1 MNLFANLF
9 SNPIMGIG
17 GVLFC
22 FIVGNLSLSLFK
34 DKLPRDGGRNFA
46 FNGKVTAGR
55 PRGAGV
61 IIILVFL
68 VGCLLFVPYRL
79 ENLLY
84 YLMVLCGM
92 LSGYLDD
99 CSTTPWNEY
108 KKGAIDLAIC
118 LATAGTF
125 LNFNP
130 QLTAL
135 SMFGFQIQLHPVLFL
150 LLATAGLWVSI
161 NATNCS
167 DGVDGLCG
175 TLTCVTLAF
184 IAFWGSANGMDSNIL
199 AMTLLMIVSI
209 LPYLWRNA
217 EPCQMM
223 MGDAGSRAFGLFIG
237 IAILKTGNVLL
248 YFPLCVVLFL
258 DGFLGIVKVSLAR
271 FLKIRIMKN
280 IRTPLHD
287 HFRKNKGWSNGQT
300 VMRFAIIQIVVSL
313 LVLMASNT
321 SL

>member
-1 MNLFANLF
+1 MNILAQLFASPWL
-9 SNPIMGIG
+9 GAG
-17 GVLFC
+17 GVAFC
-22 FIVGNLSLSLFK
+22 FIAGNLLLGLFK
-34 DKLPRDGGRNFA
+34 DRLPRDGGRKFA
-46 FNGKVTAGR
+46 FNGKLTAGR
-55 PRGAGV
+55 PRGAG
-61 IIILVFL
+61 IILILVFL
-68 VGCLLFVPYRL
+68 AGCLLFVSRQL
-79 ENLLY
+79 EYLLY
-84 YLMVLCGM
+84 YLMVLSGM

-99 CSTTPWNEY
+99 RSETPWNEY
-108 KKGAIDLAIC
+108 KKGAIDLAVC
-118 LATAGTF
+118 LITALSF

-130 QLTAL
+130 NMGSIAIGGWSWQ
-135 SMFGFQIQLHPVLFL
+135 MPPVLFVIV
-150 LLATAGLWVSI
+150 ATAGLWVSI

-175 TLTCVTLAF
+175 TLTCVTLTF
-184 IAFWGSANGMDSNIL
+184 IGLWGLETGMDSSML
-199 AMTLLMIVSI
+199 AAILLMIVSI

-237 IAILKTGNVLL
+237 IAILKTGNMLL
-248 YFPLCVVLFL
+248 YFPLCAVLFL

-300 VMRFAIIQIVVSL
+300 VMRFAIVQTVIS
-313 LVLMASNT
+313 LVL
-321 SL
+321 LLLPR

>member
-1 MNLFANLF
+1 MNILAQLFASPWL
-9 SNPIMGIG
+9 GAG
-17 GVLFC
+17 GVAFC
-22 FIVGNLSLSLFK
+22 FIAGNLLLGLFK
-34 DKLPRDGGRNFA
+34 DRLPRDGGRKFA
-46 FNGKVTAGR
+46 FNGKLTAGR
-55 PRGAGV
+55 PRGAG
-61 IIILVFL
+61 IILILAFL
-68 VGCLLFVPYRL
+68 AGCLLFVSRQL
-79 ENLLY
+79 EYLLY

-99 CSTTPWNEY
+99 RSETPWNEY
-108 KKGAIDLAIC
+108 KKGAIDLAVC
-118 LATAGTF
+118 LITALSF

-130 QLTAL
+130 EMGSIAIGGWSWQ
-135 SMFGFQIQLHPVLFL
+135 MPPVLFVIV
-150 LLATAGLWVSI
+150 ATAGLWVSI

-175 TLTCVTLAF
+175 TLTCVTLTF
-184 IAFWGSANGMDSNIL
+184 IGLWGIETGMDSSML
-199 AMTLLMIVSI
+199 AAILLMIVSI

-237 IAILKTGNVLL
+237 IAILKTGNMLL
-248 YFPLCVVLFL
+248 YFPLCAVLFL

-300 VMRFAIIQIVVSL
+300 VMRFAIVQTVIS
-313 LVLMASNT
+313 LVL
-321 SL
+321 LLLPR

>member
-1 MNLFANLF
+1 MNILAQLFASPWL
-9 SNPIMGIG
+9 GAG
-17 GVLFC
+17 GVAFC
-22 FIVGNLSLSLFK
+22 FIAGNLLLGLFK
-34 DKLPRDGGRNFA
+34 DRLPRDGGRKFA
-46 FNGKVTAGR
+46 FNGKLTAGR
-55 PRGAGV
+55 PRGAG
-61 IIILVFL
+61 IILILVFL
-68 VGCLLFVPYRL
+68 AGCLLFVSRQL
-79 ENLLY
+79 EYLLY

-99 CSTTPWNEY
+99 RSETPWNEY
-108 KKGAIDLAIC
+108 KKGAIDLAVC
-118 LATAGTF
+118 LITALSF

-130 QLTAL
+130 DMGSIAIGGWSWQ
-135 SMFGFQIQLHPVLFL
+135 MPPVLFVIV
-150 LLATAGLWVSI
+150 ATAGLWVSI

-175 TLTCVTLAF
+175 TLTCVTLTF
-184 IAFWGSANGMDSNIL
+184 IGLWGIETGMDSSML
-199 AMTLLMIVSI
+199 AAILLMIVSI

-237 IAILKTGNVLL
+237 IAILKTGNMLL
-248 YFPLCVVLFL
+248 YFPLCAVLFL

-300 VMRFAIIQIVVSL
+300 VMRFAIVQTMIS
-313 LVLMASNT
+313 LVL
-321 SL
+321 LLLPR

>member
-1 MNLFANLF
+1 MNILAQLFASPWL
-9 SNPIMGIG
+9 GAG
-17 GVLFC
+17 GVAFC
-22 FIVGNLSLSLFK
+22 FIAGNLLLGLFK
-34 DKLPRDGGRNFA
+34 DRLPRDGGRKFA
-46 FNGKVTAGR
+46 FNGKLTAGR
-55 PRGAGV
+55 PRGAG
-61 IIILVFL
+61 IILILVFL
-68 VGCLLFVPYRL
+68 AGCLLFVSRQL
-79 ENLLY
+79 EYLLY

-99 CSTTPWNEY
+99 RSETPWNEY
-108 KKGAIDLAIC
+108 KKGAIDLAVC
-118 LATAGTF
+118 LITALSF

-130 QLTAL
+130 DMGPIAIGGWSWQ
-135 SMFGFQIQLHPVLFL
+135 MPPVLFVIV
-150 LLATAGLWVSI
+150 ATAGLWVSI

-175 TLTCVTLAF
+175 TLTCVTLTF
-184 IAFWGSANGMDSNIL
+184 IGLWGIETGMDSSML
-199 AMTLLMIVSI
+199 AAILLMIVSI

-237 IAILKTGNVLL
+237 IAILKTGNMLL
-248 YFPLCVVLFL
+248 YFPLCAVLFL

-300 VMRFAIIQIVVSL
+300 VMRFAIVQTVIS
-313 LVLMASNT
+313 LVL
-321 SL
+321 LLLPR

>member
-1 MNLFANLF
+1 MNILAQLFASPWL
-9 SNPIMGIG
+9 GAG
-17 GVLFC
+17 GVAFC
-22 FIVGNLSLSLFK
+22 FIAGNLLLGLFK
-34 DKLPRDGGRNFA
+34 DRLPRDGGRKFA
-46 FNGKVTAGR
+46 FNGKLTAGR
-55 PRGAGV
+55 PRGAG
-61 IIILVFL
+61 IILILVFL
-68 VGCLLFVPYRL
+68 AGCLLFVSRQL
-79 ENLLY
+79 EYLLY

-99 CSTTPWNEY
+99 RSETPWNEY
-108 KKGAIDLAIC
+108 KKGAIDLAVC
-118 LATAGTF
+118 LITALSF

-130 QLTAL
+130 DMGSIAIGGWSWQ
-135 SMFGFQIQLHPVLFL
+135 MPPVLFVIV
-150 LLATAGLWVSI
+150 ATAGLWVSI

-175 TLTCVTLAF
+175 TLTCVTLTF
-184 IAFWGSANGMDSNIL
+184 IGLWGIETGMDSSML
-199 AMTLLMIVSI
+199 AAILLMIVSI

-237 IAILKTGNVLL
+237 IAILKTGNMLL
-248 YFPLCVVLFL
+248 YFPLCAVLFL

-280 IRTPLHD
+280 LRTPLHD

-300 VMRFAIIQIVVSL
+300 VMRFAIVQTVIS
-313 LVLMASNT
+313 LVL
-321 SL
+321 LLLPR

>member
-1 MNLFANLF
+1 MNILAQLFASPWL
-9 SNPIMGIG
+9 GAG
-17 GVLFC
+17 GVAFC
-22 FIVGNLSLSLFK
+22 FIAGNLLLGLFK
-34 DKLPRDGGRNFA
+34 DRLPRDGGRKFA
-46 FNGKVTAGR
+46 FNGKLTAGR
-55 PRGAGV
+55 PRGAG
-61 IIILVFL
+61 IILILVFL
-68 VGCLLFVPYRL
+68 AGCLLFVSRQL
-79 ENLLY
+79 EYLLY

-99 CSTTPWNEY
+99 RSETPWNEY
-108 KKGAIDLAIC
+108 KKGAIDLAVC
-118 LATAGTF
+118 LITALSF

-130 QLTAL
+130 DMGSIAIGGWSWQ
-135 SMFGFQIQLHPVLFL
+135 MPPVLFVIV
-150 LLATAGLWVSI
+150 ATAGLWVSI

-175 TLTCVTLAF
+175 TLTCVTLTF
-184 IAFWGSANGMDSNIL
+184 IGLWGIETGMDSSML
-199 AMTLLMIVSI
+199 AAILLMIVSI

-237 IAILKTGNVLL
+237 IAILKTGNMLL
-248 YFPLCVVLFL
+248 YFPLCAVLFL

-271 FLKIRIMKN
+271 FLKIRIMKD

-300 VMRFAIIQIVVSL
+300 VMRFAIVQTMIS
-313 LVLMASNT
+313 LVL
-321 SL
+321 LLLPR

>member
-1 MNLFANLF
+1 MNILAQLFASPWL
-9 SNPIMGIG
+9 GAE
-17 GVLFC
+17 GVAFC
-22 FIVGNLSLSLFK
+22 FIAGNLLLGLFK
-34 DKLPRDGGRNFA
+34 DRLPRDGGRKFA
-46 FNGKVTAGR
+46 FNGKLTAGR
-55 PRGAGV
+55 PRGAG
-61 IIILVFL
+61 IILILVFL
-68 VGCLLFVPYRL
+68 AGCLLFVSRQL
-79 ENLLY
+79 EYLLY

-99 CSTTPWNEY
+99 RSETPWNEY
-108 KKGAIDLAIC
+108 KKGAIDLAVC
-118 LATAGTF
+118 LITALSF

-130 QLTAL
+130 DMGSIAIGGWSWQ
-135 SMFGFQIQLHPVLFL
+135 MPPVLFVIV
-150 LLATAGLWVSI
+150 ATAGLWVSI

-175 TLTCVTLAF
+175 TLTCVTLTF
-184 IAFWGSANGMDSNIL
+184 IGLWGIETGMDSSML
-199 AMTLLMIVSI
+199 AAILLMIVSI

-237 IAILKTGNVLL
+237 IAILKTGNMLL
-248 YFPLCVVLFL
+248 YFPLCAVLFL

-300 VMRFAIIQIVVSL
+300 VMRFAIVQTVIS
-313 LVLMASNT
+313 LVL
-321 SL
+321 LLLPR

>member
-1 MNLFANLF
+1 MNILAQLFASPWL
-9 SNPIMGIG
+9 GAG
-17 GVLFC
+17 GVAFC
-22 FIVGNLSLSLFK
+22 FIAGNLLLGLFK
-34 DKLPRDGGRNFA
+34 DRLPRDGGRKFA
-46 FNGKVTAGR
+46 FNGKLTAGR
-55 PRGAGV
+55 PRGAG
-61 IIILVFL
+61 IILILVFL
-68 VGCLLFVPYRL
+68 AGCLLFVSRQL
-79 ENLLY
+79 EYLLY

-99 CSTTPWNEY
+99 RSETPWNEY
-108 KKGAIDLAIC
+108 KKGAIDLAVC
-118 LATAGTF
+118 LITALSF

-130 QLTAL
+130 DMGSIAIGGWSWQ
-135 SMFGFQIQLHPVLFL
+135 MPPVLFVIV
-150 LLATAGLWVSI
+150 ATAGLWVSI

-175 TLTCVTLAF
+175 TLTCVTLTF
-184 IAFWGSANGMDSNIL
+184 IGLWGIETGMDSSMLVAI
-199 AMTLLMIVSI
+199 LLMIVSI

-237 IAILKTGNVLL
+237 IAILKTGNMLL
-248 YFPLCVVLFL
+248 YFPLCAVLFL

-300 VMRFAIIQIVVSL
+300 VMRFAIVQTMIS
-313 LVLMASNT
+313 LVL
-321 SL
+321 LLLPR

>member
-68 VGCLLFVPYRL
+68 VGCLLFVSYRL

>member
-1 MNLFANLF
+1 MNILAQLFASPWL
-9 SNPIMGIG
+9 GAG
-17 GVLFC
+17 GVAFC
-22 FIVGNLSLSLFK
+22 FIAGNLLLGLFK
-34 DKLPRDGGRNFA
+34 DRLPRDGGRKFA
-46 FNGKVTAGR
+46 FNGKLTAGR
-55 PRGAGV
+55 PRGAG
-61 IIILVFL
+61 IILILVFL
-68 VGCLLFVPYRL
+68 AGCLLFVSRQL
-79 ENLLY
+79 EYLLY

-99 CSTTPWNEY
+99 RSETPWNEY
-108 KKGAIDLAIC
+108 KKGAIDLAVC
-118 LATAGTF
+118 LITALSF

-130 QLTAL
+130 NMGSIAIGSWSWQ
-135 SMFGFQIQLHPVLFL
+135 MPPVLFVIV
-150 LLATAGLWVSI
+150 ATAGLWVSI

-184 IAFWGSANGMDSNIL
+184 IGLWGIETGMDSSML
-199 AMTLLMIVSI
+199 AAILLMIVSI

-237 IAILKTGNVLL
+237 IAILKTGNMLL
-248 YFPLCVVLFL
+248 YFPLCAVLFL

-300 VMRFAIIQIVVSL
+300 VMRFAIVQTVIS
-313 LVLMASNT
+313 LVL
-321 SL
+321 LLLPR

>member
-1 MNLFANLF
+1 MNILAQLFASPWL
-9 SNPIMGIG
+9 GAG
-17 GVLFC
+17 GVAFC
-22 FIVGNLSLSLFK
+22 FIAGNLLLGLFK
-34 DKLPRDGGRNFA
+34 DRLPRDGGRKFA
-46 FNGKVTAGR
+46 FNGKLTAGR
-55 PRGAGV
+55 PRGAG
-61 IIILVFL
+61 IILILAFL
-68 VGCLLFVPYRL
+68 AGCLLFVSRQL
-79 ENLLY
+79 EYLLY

-99 CSTTPWNEY
+99 RSETPWNEY
-108 KKGAIDLAIC
+108 KKGAIDLAVC
-118 LATAGTF
+118 LITALSF

-130 QLTAL
+130 DMGSIAIGGWSWQ
-135 SMFGFQIQLHPVLFL
+135 MPPVLFVIV
-150 LLATAGLWVSI
+150 ATAGLWVSI

-175 TLTCVTLAF
+175 TLTCVTLTF
-184 IAFWGSANGMDSNIL
+184 VGLWGIETGMDSSML
-199 AMTLLMIVSI
+199 AAILLMIVSI

-237 IAILKTGNVLL
+237 IAILKTGNMLL
-248 YFPLCVVLFL
+248 YFPLCAVLFL

-300 VMRFAIIQIVVSL
+300 VMRFAIVQTVIS
-313 LVLMASNT
+313 LVL
-321 SL
+321 LLLPR

>member
-9 SNPIMGIG
+9 ANPIMGIG

-22 FIVGNLSLSLFK
+22 FVVGNLSLSLFK

-46 FNGKVTAGR
+46 FNGKLTAGR
-55 PRGAGV
+55 PRGAG
-61 IIILVFL
+61 IILILVFL
-68 VGCLLFVPYRL
+68 LGCLLFIPYRL

-84 YLMVLCGM
+84 YIMVLCGM

-99 CSTTPWNEY
+99 CSTVPWNEY

-125 LNFNP
+125 VNFNP
-130 QLTAL
+130 QLTSL
-135 SMFGFQIQLHPVLFL
+135 SLFGYSIQLHPVFFILI
-150 LLATAGLWVSI
+150 ATAGLWVSI

-175 TLTCVTLAF
+175 TLTCVTLTF
-184 IAFWGSANGMDSNIL
+184 IGIWGVANGMDSNIL

-209 LPYLWRNA
+209 FPYLWRNA

-237 IAILKTGNVLL
+237 ITILKTGNILL
-248 YFPLCVVLFL
+248 YFPLCIVLFL

-300 VMRFAIIQIVVSL
+300 VMRFAIMQTVVSL
-313 LVLMASNT
+313 LVLLAQ
-321 SL
+321 

>member
-1 MNLFANLF
+1 MNILAQLFASPWL
-9 SNPIMGIG
+9 GAG
-17 GVLFC
+17 GVAFC
-22 FIVGNLSLSLFK
+22 FIAGNLLLGLFK
-34 DKLPRDGGRNFA
+34 DRLPRDGGRKFA
-46 FNGKVTAGR
+46 FNGKLTAGR
-55 PRGAGV
+55 PRGAG
-61 IIILVFL
+61 IILILVFL
-68 VGCLLFVPYRL
+68 AGCLLFVSRQL
-79 ENLLY
+79 EYLLY

-99 CSTTPWNEY
+99 RSETPWNEY
-108 KKGAIDLAIC
+108 KKGAIDLAVC
-118 LATAGTF
+118 LSTALSF

-130 QLTAL
+130 EMGSIAIGGWSWQ
-135 SMFGFQIQLHPVLFL
+135 MPPVLFVIV
-150 LLATAGLWVSI
+150 ATAGLWVSI

-175 TLTCVTLAF
+175 TLTCVTLTF
-184 IAFWGSANGMDSNIL
+184 IGLWGIETGMDSSML
-199 AMTLLMIVSI
+199 AAILLMIVSI

-237 IAILKTGNVLL
+237 IAILKTGNMLL
-248 YFPLCVVLFL
+248 YFPLCAVLFL

-300 VMRFAIIQIVVSL
+300 VMRFAIVQTVIS
-313 LVLMASNT
+313 LVL
-321 SL
+321 LLLPR

>member
-1 MNLFANLF
+1 MDLFANLF
-9 SNPIMGIG
+9 VHPIMGLG
-17 GVLFC
+17 GILFC

-46 FNGKVTAGR
+46 FNGKLTAGR
-55 PRGAGV
+55 PRGAG
-61 IIILVFL
+61 IILILVFL
-68 VGCLLFVPYRL
+68 AGCLLFLPYRL

-84 YLMVLCGM
+84 YIMVLCGM

-108 KKGAIDLAIC
+108 KKGIIDLAIC

-130 QLTAL
+130 ELTTL
-135 SMFGFQIQLHPVLFL
+135 SAFGYSITLPPLLFL
-150 LLATAGLWVSI
+150 LIATVGLWVSI

-175 TLTCVTLAF
+175 TLTCITLTF
-184 IAFWGSANGMDSNIL
+184 IGIWGASHNMDSQVL
-199 AMTLLMIVSI
+199 AMSLLLIVSI

-237 IAILKTGNVLL
+237 IAILETGNILL
-248 YFPLCVVLFL
+248 YFPLCIVLFL
-258 DGFLGIVKVSLAR
+258 DGFLGIIKVSLAR

-287 HFRKNKGWSNGQT
+287 HFRKNKGWSNSQT
-300 VMRFAIIQIVVSL
+300 VMRLAILQIVVSL
-313 LVLMASNT
+313 VVLLANHR
-321 SL
+321 

>member
-1 MNLFANLF
+1 MNVLAQLFASPWL
-9 SNPIMGIG
+9 GAG
-17 GVLFC
+17 GVAFC
-22 FIVGNLSLSLFK
+22 FIAGNLLLSLLK
-34 DKLPRDGGRNFA
+34 DKLPRDGGRKFA

-55 PRGAGV
+55 PRGAG
-61 IIILVFL
+61 IILILVFL
-68 VGCLLFVPYRL
+68 AGCLLFVSRQAEYL
-79 ENLLY
+79 IY
-84 YLMVLCGM
+84 YLMVFCGM

-99 CSTTPWNEY
+99 RSETPWNEY
-108 KKGAIDLAIC
+108 KKGVIDLAVC
-118 LATAGTF
+118 LITAISF

-130 QLTAL
+130 GLGSIAIGGWSWQ
-135 SMFGFQIQLHPVLFL
+135 MPPVLFVIV
-150 LLATAGLWVSI
+150 ATAGLWVSI

-175 TLTCVTLAF
+175 TLTCVTLTF
-184 IAFWGSANGMDSNIL
+184 IGLWGLETGMDRPMLASIL
-199 AMTLLMIVSI
+199 LLIVSI

-237 IAILKTGNVLL
+237 IAILKTGNMLL
-248 YFPLCVVLFL
+248 YFPLCAVLFL
-258 DGFLGIVKVSLAR
+258 DGFLGIIKVSLAR

-300 VMRFAIIQIVVSL
+300 VMRYAIMQAVLSLVVL
-313 LVLMASNT
+313 LLPR
-321 SL
+321 

>member
-1 MNLFANLF
+1 MNILAQLFASPWL
-9 SNPIMGIG
+9 GAG
-17 GVLFC
+17 GVAFC
-22 FIVGNLSLSLFK
+22 FIAGNLLLGLFK
-34 DKLPRDGGRNFA
+34 DRLPRDGGRKFA
-46 FNGKVTAGR
+46 FNGKLTAGR
-55 PRGAGV
+55 PRGAG
-61 IIILVFL
+61 IILILVFL
-68 VGCLLFVPYRL
+68 AGCLLFVSRQL
-79 ENLLY
+79 EYLLY

-99 CSTTPWNEY
+99 RSETPWNEY
-108 KKGAIDLAIC
+108 KKGAIDLAVC
-118 LATAGTF
+118 LITALSF

-130 QLTAL
+130 DMGSIAIGGWSWQ
-135 SMFGFQIQLHPVLFL
+135 MPPVLFVIV
-150 LLATAGLWVSI
+150 ATAGLWVSI

-175 TLTCVTLAF
+175 TLTCVTLTF
-184 IAFWGSANGMDSNIL
+184 IGLWGIETGMDSSMLVAI
-199 AMTLLMIVSI
+199 LLMIVSI

-237 IAILKTGNVLL
+237 IAILKTGNMLL
-248 YFPLCVVLFL
+248 YFPLCAVLFL

-300 VMRFAIIQIVVSL
+300 VMRFAIVQTVIS
-313 LVLMASNT
+313 LVL
-321 SL
+321 LLLPR

>member
-1 MNLFANLF
+1 MNILAQLFA
-9 SNPIMGIG
+9 SPWMGAG
-17 GVLFC
+17 GVAFC
-22 FIVGNLSLSLFK
+22 FIAGNLLLGLFK
-34 DKLPRDGGRNFA
+34 DRLPRDGGRKFA
-46 FNGKVTAGR
+46 FNGKLTAGR
-55 PRGAGV
+55 PRGAG
-61 IIILVFL
+61 IILILVFL
-68 VGCLLFVPYRL
+68 AGCLLFVSRQL
-79 ENLLY
+79 EYLLY

-99 CSTTPWNEY
+99 RSETPWNEY
-108 KKGAIDLAIC
+108 KKGAIDLAVC
-118 LATAGTF
+118 LITALSF

-130 QLTAL
+130 DMGSIAIGGWSWQ
-135 SMFGFQIQLHPVLFL
+135 MPPVLFVIV
-150 LLATAGLWVSI
+150 ATAGLWVSI

-175 TLTCVTLAF
+175 TLTCVTLTF
-184 IAFWGSANGMDSNIL
+184 IGLWGIETGMDSSML
-199 AMTLLMIVSI
+199 AAILLMIVSI

-237 IAILKTGNVLL
+237 IAILKTGNMLL
-248 YFPLCVVLFL
+248 YFPLCAVLFL

-300 VMRFAIIQIVVSL
+300 VMRFAIVQTVIS
-313 LVLMASNT
+313 LVL
-321 SL
+321 LLLPR

>member
-1 MNLFANLF
+1 MNILAQLFASPWL
-9 SNPIMGIG
+9 GAG
-17 GVLFC
+17 GVAFC
-22 FIVGNLSLSLFK
+22 FIAGNLLLGLFK
-34 DKLPRDGGRNFA
+34 DRLPRDGGRKFA
-46 FNGKVTAGR
+46 FNGKLTAGR
-55 PRGAGV
+55 PRGAG
-61 IIILVFL
+61 IILILVFL
-68 VGCLLFVPYRL
+68 AGCLLFVSRQL
-79 ENLLY
+79 EYLLY

-99 CSTTPWNEY
+99 RSETPWNEY
-108 KKGAIDLAIC
+108 KKGAIDLAVC
-118 LATAGTF
+118 LITALSF

-130 QLTAL
+130 EMGSIAIGGWSWQ
-135 SMFGFQIQLHPVLFL
+135 MPPVLFVIV
-150 LLATAGLWVSI
+150 ATAGLWVSI

-175 TLTCVTLAF
+175 TLTCVTLTF
-184 IAFWGSANGMDSNIL
+184 IGLWGIETGMDSSML
-199 AMTLLMIVSI
+199 AAILLMIVSI

-237 IAILKTGNVLL
+237 IAILKTGNMLL
-248 YFPLCVVLFL
+248 YFPLCAVLFL

-300 VMRFAIIQIVVSL
+300 VMRFAIVQTVIS
-313 LVLMASNT
+313 LVL
-321 SL
+321 LLLPR

>member
-1 MNLFANLF
+1 MNILAQLFASPWL
-9 SNPIMGIG
+9 GAG
-17 GVLFC
+17 GVAFC
-22 FIVGNLSLSLFK
+22 FIAGNLLLGLFK
-34 DKLPRDGGRNFA
+34 DRLPRDGGRKFA
-46 FNGKVTAGR
+46 FNGKLTAGR
-55 PRGAGV
+55 PRGAG
-61 IIILVFL
+61 IILILVFL
-68 VGCLLFVPYRL
+68 AGCLLFVSRQL
-79 ENLLY
+79 EYLLY

-99 CSTTPWNEY
+99 RSETPWNEY
-108 KKGAIDLAIC
+108 KKGAIDLAVC
-118 LATAGTF
+118 LITALSF

-130 QLTAL
+130 DMGSIAIGGWSWQ
-135 SMFGFQIQLHPVLFL
+135 MPPVLFVIV
-150 LLATAGLWVSI
+150 ATAGLWVSI

-175 TLTCVTLAF
+175 TLTCVTLTF
-184 IAFWGSANGMDSNIL
+184 IGLWGIETGMDSSML
-199 AMTLLMIVSI
+199 AAILLMIVSI

-237 IAILKTGNVLL
+237 IAILKTGNMLL
-248 YFPLCVVLFL
+248 YFPLCAVLFL

-287 HFRKNKGWSNGQT
+287 HFRKNKGLSNGQT
-300 VMRFAIIQIVVSL
+300 VMRFAIVQTVIS
-313 LVLMASNT
+313 LVL
-321 SL
+321 LLLPR

>member
-1 MNLFANLF
+1 MNILAQLFASPWL
-9 SNPIMGIG
+9 GAG
-17 GVLFC
+17 GVAFC
-22 FIVGNLSLSLFK
+22 FIAGNLLLGLFK
-34 DKLPRDGGRNFA
+34 DRLPRDGGRKFA
-46 FNGKVTAGR
+46 FNGKLTAGR
-55 PRGAGV
+55 PRGAG
-61 IIILVFL
+61 IILILVFL
-68 VGCLLFVPYRL
+68 AGCLLFVSRQL
-79 ENLLY
+79 EYLLY

-99 CSTTPWNEY
+99 RSETPWNEY
-108 KKGAIDLAIC
+108 KKGAIDLAVC
-118 LATAGTF
+118 LITALSF

-130 QLTAL
+130 DMGSIAIGDWSWQ
-135 SMFGFQIQLHPVLFL
+135 MPPVLFVIV
-150 LLATAGLWVSI
+150 ATAGLWVSI

-175 TLTCVTLAF
+175 TLTCVTLTF
-184 IAFWGSANGMDSNIL
+184 IGLWGIETGMDSSML
-199 AMTLLMIVSI
+199 AAILLMIVSI

-237 IAILKTGNVLL
+237 IAILKTGNMLL
-248 YFPLCVVLFL
+248 YFPLCAVLFL

-300 VMRFAIIQIVVSL
+300 VMRFAIVQTMIS
-313 LVLMASNT
+313 LVL
-321 SL
+321 LLLPR

>member
-9 SNPIMGIG
+9 TNPIMGIG

-22 FIVGNLSLSLFK
+22 FIAGNLSLSLFK

-46 FNGKVTAGR
+46 FNGKITAGR
-55 PRGAGV
+55 PRGAG
-61 IIILVFL
+61 IILILVFL
-68 VGCLLFVPYRL
+68 AGCLLFIPYRL

-84 YLMVLCGM
+84 YIMVLCGM

-99 CSTTPWNEY
+99 CSTVPWNEY

-125 LNFNP
+125 VNFNP
-130 QLTAL
+130 EMTSL
-135 SMFGFQIQLHPVLFL
+135 SLFGYSLHLHPIAFILF
-150 LLATAGLWVSI
+150 ATAGLWVSI

-184 IAFWGSANGMDSNIL
+184 IGIWGIGNQMDNNIL
-199 AMTLLMIVSI
+199 AMILLMIVSI
-209 LPYLWRNA
+209 FPYLWRNA

-248 YFPLCVVLFL
+248 YFPLSIVLFL

-300 VMRFAIIQIVVSL
+300 VMRFAILQTVVSL
-313 LVLMASNT
+313 LVLLAQ
-321 SL
+321 

>member
-1 MNLFANLF
+1 MNLFTALF
-9 SNPIMGIG
+9 ANPIMGLG

-22 FIVGNLSLSLFK
+22 FIVGNLALSLFK

-46 FNGKVTAGR
+46 FNGKLTAGR

-61 IIILVFL
+61 ILILVFL
-68 VGCLLFVPYRL
+68 AGCLLFIPYRL

-130 QLTAL
+130 QLTTL
-135 SMFGFQIQLHPVLFL
+135 SAFGYSFTLPPLVFL
-150 LLATAGLWVSI
+150 VIATAGLWVSI

-175 TLTCVTLAF
+175 TLTCITLSFLGLWGAF
-184 IAFWGSANGMDSNIL
+184 NSMDKHIL

-237 IAILKTGNVLL
+237 IVILKTGNILL
-248 YFPLCVVLFL
+248 YFPLCAVLFL

-287 HFRKNKGWSNGQT
+287 HFRKNKDWSNGQT
-300 VMRFAIIQIVVSL
+300 VMRFSILQIVLSL
-313 LVLMASNT
+313 IVLMAS
-321 SL
+321 

>member
-1 MNLFANLF
+1 MNILAQLFASPWL
-9 SNPIMGIG
+9 GAG
-17 GVLFC
+17 GVAFC
-22 FIVGNLSLSLFK
+22 FIAGNLLLGLFK
-34 DKLPRDGGRNFA
+34 DRLPRDGGRKFA
-46 FNGKVTAGR
+46 FNGKLTAGR
-55 PRGAGV
+55 PRGAG
-61 IIILVFL
+61 IILILAFL
-68 VGCLLFVPYRL
+68 AGCLLFVSRQL
-79 ENLLY
+79 EYLLY

-99 CSTTPWNEY
+99 RSETPWNEY
-108 KKGAIDLAIC
+108 KKGAIDLAVC
-118 LATAGTF
+118 LSTALSF

-130 QLTAL
+130 DMGSIAIGGWSWQ
-135 SMFGFQIQLHPVLFL
+135 MPPVLFVIV
-150 LLATAGLWVSI
+150 ATAGLWVSI

-175 TLTCVTLAF
+175 TLTCVTLTF
-184 IAFWGSANGMDSNIL
+184 IGLWGIETGMDSSML
-199 AMTLLMIVSI
+199 AAILLMIVSI

-237 IAILKTGNVLL
+237 IAILKTGNMLL
-248 YFPLCVVLFL
+248 YFPLCAVLFL

-300 VMRFAIIQIVVSL
+300 VMRFAIVQTVIS
-313 LVLMASNT
+313 LVL
-321 SL
+321 LLLPR

>member
-1 MNLFANLF
+1 MNILAQLFASPWL
-9 SNPIMGIG
+9 GAG
-17 GVLFC
+17 GVAFC
-22 FIVGNLSLSLFK
+22 FIAGNLLLGLFK
-34 DKLPRDGGRNFA
+34 DRLPRDGGRKFA
-46 FNGKVTAGR
+46 FNGKLTAGR
-55 PRGAGV
+55 PRGAG
-61 IIILVFL
+61 IILILVFL
-68 VGCLLFVPYRL
+68 AGCLLFVSRQL
-79 ENLLY
+79 EYLLY

-99 CSTTPWNEY
+99 RSETPWNEY
-108 KKGAIDLAIC
+108 KKGTIDLAVC
-118 LATAGTF
+118 LITALSF

-130 QLTAL
+130 DMGSIAIGGWSWQ
-135 SMFGFQIQLHPVLFL
+135 MPPVLFVIV
-150 LLATAGLWVSI
+150 ATAGLWVSI

-175 TLTCVTLAF
+175 TLTCVTLTF
-184 IAFWGSANGMDSNIL
+184 IGLWGIETGMDSSML
-199 AMTLLMIVSI
+199 AAILLMIVSI

-237 IAILKTGNVLL
+237 IAILKTGNMLL
-248 YFPLCVVLFL
+248 YFPLCAVLFL

-300 VMRFAIIQIVVSL
+300 VMRFAIVQTVIS
-313 LVLMASNT
+313 LVL
-321 SL
+321 LLLPR

>member
-1 MNLFANLF
+1 MNILAQLFASPWL
-9 SNPIMGIG
+9 GAG
-17 GVLFC
+17 GVAFC
-22 FIVGNLSLSLFK
+22 FIAGNLLLGLFK
-34 DKLPRDGGRNFA
+34 DRLPRDGGRKFA
-46 FNGKVTAGR
+46 FNGKLTAGR
-55 PRGAGV
+55 PRGAG
-61 IIILVFL
+61 IILILVFL
-68 VGCLLFVPYRL
+68 AGCLLFVSRQL
-79 ENLLY
+79 EYLLY

-99 CSTTPWNEY
+99 RSETPWNEY
-108 KKGAIDLAIC
+108 KKGAIDLAVC
-118 LATAGTF
+118 LITALSF

-130 QLTAL
+130 DMGSIAIGGWSWQ
-135 SMFGFQIQLHPVLFL
+135 MPPVLFVIV
-150 LLATAGLWVSI
+150 ATAGLWVSI

-175 TLTCVTLAF
+175 TLTCVTLTF
-184 IAFWGSANGMDSNIL
+184 IGLWGIETGMDSSML
-199 AMTLLMIVSI
+199 AAILLMIVSI

-237 IAILKTGNVLL
+237 IAILKTGNMLL
-248 YFPLCVVLFL
+248 YFPLCAVLFL

-300 VMRFAIIQIVVSL
+300 VMRFAIVQTVIS
-313 LVLMASNT
+313 LVL
-321 SL
+321 LLLPR

>member
-1 MNLFANLF
+1 MNILAQLFASPWL
-9 SNPIMGIG
+9 GAG
-17 GVLFC
+17 GVAFC
-22 FIVGNLSLSLFK
+22 FIAGNLLLGLFK
-34 DKLPRDGGRNFA
+34 DRLPRDGGRKFA
-46 FNGKVTAGR
+46 FNGKLTAGR
-55 PRGAGV
+55 PRGAG
-61 IIILVFL
+61 IILILVFL
-68 VGCLLFVPYRL
+68 AGCLLFVSRQL
-79 ENLLY
+79 EYLLY

-99 CSTTPWNEY
+99 RSETPWNEY
-108 KKGAIDLAIC
+108 KKGAIDLAVC
-118 LATAGTF
+118 LITALSF

-130 QLTAL
+130 DMGSIAIGGWSWQ
-135 SMFGFQIQLHPVLFL
+135 MPPVLFVIV
-150 LLATAGLWVSI
+150 ATAGLWVSI

-175 TLTCVTLAF
+175 TLTCVTLTF
-184 IAFWGSANGMDSNIL
+184 IGLWGIETGMDSSML
-199 AMTLLMIVSI
+199 AAILLMIVSI

-237 IAILKTGNVLL
+237 IAILKTGNMLL
-248 YFPLCVVLFL
+248 YFPLCAVLFL

-287 HFRKNKGWSNGQT
+287 HFRKNKDWSNGQT
-300 VMRFAIIQIVVSL
+300 VMRFAIVQTMIS
-313 LVLMASNT
+313 LVL
-321 SL
+321 LLLPR